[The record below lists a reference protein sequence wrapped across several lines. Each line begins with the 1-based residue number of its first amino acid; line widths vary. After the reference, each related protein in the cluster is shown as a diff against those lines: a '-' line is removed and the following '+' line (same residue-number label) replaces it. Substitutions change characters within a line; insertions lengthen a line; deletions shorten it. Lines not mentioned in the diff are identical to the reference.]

1 MKRTPKS
8 QDQIVLPDVE
18 VKRPANDLPANIKKA
33 VQEEI
38 RKRLEAIDTDV
49 FDHLDDHENIIL
61 FKSVRPK
68 PPQGEL

>member
-8 QDQIVLPDVE
+8 TDQIVLPDVK
-18 VKRPANDLPANIKKA
+18 VKKSPNDLPTDIKKA
-33 VQEEI
+33 VQAEI

-49 FDHLDDHENIIL
+49 YDHLDDHENIIL

-68 PPQGEL
+68 HGSQ